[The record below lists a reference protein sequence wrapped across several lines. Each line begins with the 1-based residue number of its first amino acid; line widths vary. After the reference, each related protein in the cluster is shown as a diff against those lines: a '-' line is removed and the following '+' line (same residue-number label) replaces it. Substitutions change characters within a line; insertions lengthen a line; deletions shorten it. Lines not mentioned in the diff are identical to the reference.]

1 MSITDS
7 DFSLPTIFAEAFMK
21 PLTESANKPFVI
33 LGINKSSLE
42 KNEYVVKL
50 NNSQRMSANAA
61 LREII
66 GSLIAIELGIPTPLP
81 VIIEISNEFVQ
92 TRKGFDDYLRFSQS
106 IGINFGNKFLGDN
119 VIQFMPV
126 IPESYE
132 GLKKLLQEVFIFD
145 VFIENTDRKVNTPN
159 LMMKDHIVYVIDHE
173 IAFSFI
179 HALFPNNKP
188 WIFNNE
194 IYELIRIHCLYSNL
208 KGKKFLTNDFFEEF
222 SKLNDTF
229 WTKAYELLPNQW
241 KLNDFSKIRD
251 YLCLKIEHITDFKN
265 EIMEVLK

>member
-7 DFSLPTIFAEAFMK
+7 DFSLPTIFVENSLKAF
-21 PLTESANKPFVI
+21 TESANKPYVI
-33 LGINKSSLE
+33 SGVNKITFS
-42 KNEYVVKL
+42 KDEYVVKL
-50 NNSQRMSANAA
+50 NSSERMSPNAA
-61 LREII
+61 MRETLA
-66 GSLIAIELGIPTPLP
+66 SLIAIEVGIPTPVPAL
-81 VIIEISNEFVQ
+81 IEVSDVFVKS
-92 TRKGFDDYLRFSQS
+92 RLGFEDYQRFNQS
-106 IGINFGNKFLGDN
+106 IGINYGNKFLGDN

-132 GLKKLLQEVFIFD
+132 GLKKLLQEIFIFD

-179 HALFPNNKP
+179 HALFSNNKP

-208 KGKKFLTNDFFEEF
+208 KGKKFLANDFFEEF

-229 WTKAYELLPNQW
+229 WTKAYKLLPNQW
-241 KLNDFSKIRD
+241 KLNDFFKIRD